1 MLRISRLTDYAIVL
15 ASHLCESEGPHAV
28 RDLAAAT
35 GIPQP
40 TVSKVLKQLTRS
52 GVVESQRGAHGG
64 YKLAR
69 SAEGIGIDQVIA
81 AIEGPIAVTECTDE
95 ESDTD
100 CEYETNCGVR
110 TNWQKIN
117 LAVQQALSS
126 ITVADMARATAP
138 SLVPLT
144 KSAADADRKR
154 RVLETEEA

>member
-15 ASHLCESEGPHAV
+15 ASQLCESEGPHAV

-64 YKLAR
+64 YKLAE

-95 ESDTD
+95 ESESD
-100 CEYETNCGVR
+100 CAYEPHCGVR
-110 TNWQKIN
+110 ANWQKIN
-117 LAVQQALSS
+117 VAVQQALSA
-126 ITVADMARATAP
+126 ITVADMARASAP
-138 SLVPLT
+138 NLVSLT
-144 KSAADADRKR
+144 TSAAEADAKR
-154 RVLETEEA
+154 RVLPQEEN